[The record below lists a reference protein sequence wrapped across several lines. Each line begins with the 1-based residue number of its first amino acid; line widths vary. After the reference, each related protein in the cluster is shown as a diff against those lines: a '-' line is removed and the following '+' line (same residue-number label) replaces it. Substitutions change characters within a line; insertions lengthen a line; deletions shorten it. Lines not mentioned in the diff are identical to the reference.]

1 MYEIAPELK
10 ERPIFFMKFSK
21 EKWTL
26 ESLRKGNLY
35 MNTIGHFKKIEEET
49 KMLNPTLFDGRLAT
63 VIDGSPTLPNK
74 VA

>member
-35 MNTIGHFKKIEEET
+35 MNTIGHLKK
-49 KMLNPTLFDGRLAT
+49 
-63 VIDGSPTLPNK
+63 
-74 VA
+74 